1 MFHVKHSY
9 VGKRGFSS
17 QIAPYPA
24 AFPPPQHLF
33 APRAIP
39 PLTQCRRRLSAAVMQ
54 AATSFSLASHAAQ
67 VHLSCKMFHV
77 KHSYASND
85 NATPR
90 SPTQATAAA
99 PPSPAPPPLP
109 SIPASPKPHQSSQSE
124 HPRLSVVTTLPK
136 DSATLAAQPSACP
149 SPLRSERPPVYP
161 SSQPAYP
168 HPTNH
173 HAQPSAPPIG
183 LTPSHPP
190 HIGLTPSH
198 LSPIVPRNLSAHA
211 RANPRCLNARM
222 PFAFETPRI
231 GQKFSIS
238 NYLLVFCF
246 T

>member
-99 PPSPAPPPLP
+99 PPSPAPPPPCPL
-109 SIPASPKPHQSSQSE
+109 SP
-124 HPRLSVVTTLPK
+124 
-136 DSATLAAQPSACP
+136 LAP
-149 SPLRSERPPVYP
+149 SPINLRSPSTRAYP
-161 SSQPAYP
+161 SSRPCPRTRPPSQLSHQHVHLPFDPSAHPSIHPRSPPTRTPPTIMPSHPPP
-168 HPTNH
+168 HRP
-173 HAQPSAPPIG
+173 HAQPSAPHRPHAQ
-183 LTPSHPP
+183 PSVP
-190 HIGLTPSH
+190 HRPSQ
-198 LSPIVPRNLSAHA
+198 PERPRARQPSLPECSHA
-211 RANPRCLNARM
+211 ICLRNPEDWTKVLY
-222 PFAFETPRI
+222 I
-231 GQKFSIS
+231 
-238 NYLLVFCF
+238 
-246 T
+246 